1 MVGTTIFVFLYVLG
15 GFSFHEGKTLVKTG
29 EVYPVFSSWDGEY
42 SCRRF
47 PLVVFAIVS
56 TLSSGAIVS
65 EWTEE
70 KSITLDR
77 R

>member
-1 MVGTTIFVFLYVLG
+1 VVGTTIFVFLYVLG
-15 GFSFHEGKTLVKTG
+15 GFSFHGGKTLVKTG

-47 PLVVFAIVS
+47 PLVVFVIFS
-56 TLSSGAIVS
+56 TLSTGAKYS
-65 EWTEE
+65 EWTAE
-70 KSITLDR
+70 KSVKLDR